1 MYTKGFPGV
10 SDGEESACNA
20 GDLGMIPVLGGSPG
34 ERNGKPL
41 QYSYLEN
48 PMDRE
53 PGELQSMGLQR
64 VRHNWATNIHTH
76 KFKKAWFKEN
86 FQN

>member
-20 GDLGMIPVLGGSPG
+20 DLGLIPGLGGSPG

-41 QYSYLEN
+41 QYSCQEN

-64 VRHNWATNIHTH
+64 VRQLS
-76 KFKKAWFKEN
+76 K
-86 FQN
+86 